1 MLLVLYIV
9 NHYISIQ
16 YEYSRVTHLSEIL
29 REAHRREA
37 SWLTAGEQIAEG
49 RSLPQVYTATS
60 TNRPDCVMTQ
70 TQWITSGF
78 ALFICEPLLIFWHT
92 LWLWNRL
99 LCNSVDWT
107 VITCKTPSGRLH
119 EKRGDL
125 SGRDW
130 PRVRWGPD
138 LSQITPSIPG
148 SSSALRFTL
157 SLWVCPHLKPVEGSK
172 GPTLTVSSVTDNC
185 HQSLETWLC
194 GLECTYVV

>member
-1 MLLVLYIV
+1 
-9 NHYISIQ
+9 
-16 YEYSRVTHLSEIL
+16 
-29 REAHRREA
+29 
-37 SWLTAGEQIAEG
+37 
-49 RSLPQVYTATS
+49 
-60 TNRPDCVMTQ
+60 MTQ
-70 TQWITSGF
+70 TLWITSGF

-107 VITCKTPSGRLH
+107 VLPCKTPSGRLH

-172 GPTLTVSSVTDNC
+172 GPTLTVSCVTDNC

-194 GLECTYVV
+194 VLNVPMWYNCISKTTGFYSIHTWKGTPLFLSSHHIWTCKVVEYCTICSTEDYHMRAQKGLMFWRDRKHQRQ